1 MLDLTPLKKS
11 VLLALAF
18 DQATEEVSGS
28 ALIVNTGLVDW
39 KKYDLSYP
47 RYILHSEAYYNYYF
61 EVKQAWGVISAA
73 CAEYGTE
80 WAAALL
86 VKGLEGGLSLR
97 ATMEQ
102 ILDSLLYRATRDG
115 IITQEMLEKVMQF

>member
-28 ALIVNTGLVDW
+28 ALIVNTGLVH
-39 KKYDLSYP
+39 KEYGLPFP
-47 RYILHSEAYYNYYF
+47 RYHINSEAYYNYYF
-61 EVKQAWGVISAA
+61 EVKQAWEVISAA
-73 CAEYGTE
+73 CVEYGAE

-97 ATMEQ
+97 ATTEQ
-102 ILDSLLYRATRDG
+102 ILDSLLYMATRDG